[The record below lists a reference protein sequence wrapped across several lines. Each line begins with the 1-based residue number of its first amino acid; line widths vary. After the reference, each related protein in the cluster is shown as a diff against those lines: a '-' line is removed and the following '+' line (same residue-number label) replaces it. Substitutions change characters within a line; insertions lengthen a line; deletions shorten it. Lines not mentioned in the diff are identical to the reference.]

1 MNNKKKYIVAAV
13 IALFV
18 ILAVVIGLNYSK
30 EEPVKELTYAVFPY
44 VTDNDYYMD
53 LIEEKWKETEPGIRL
68 VRAEYNCYH
77 DTDPG
82 DIDVF
87 IYDVYMQNDLIQN
100 GWIQPIDREMIQ
112 DAEDFYPFSLEG
124 ATVDGKIYG
133 IPIFLCGNFLIYDKN
148 CEALARAEHITDLS
162 DQEELLLIAT
172 EHKNTSIQYHDEATA
187 DILGVGNPAGL
198 ECPEADQ
205 IMSLIDRLAIDSYQG
220 TEPEDLPAIY
230 DQGIGM
236 GFMGF
241 SEYLPMLDKRL
252 DDTDIKQISFGEG
265 DNIKRFYVD
274 MAAVNGKVD
283 GKRYEKCVE
292 LVNIMADAELL
303 ADYSSYQNKP
313 KYLLMARKEIYD
325 LLKERYP
332 LYKRLQTLID
342 GSDNFVI
349 MD

>member
-68 VRAEYNCYH
+68 VRTEYNCYH

-148 CEALARAEHITDLS
+148 CEALAQAEPDRVRRIDAS
-162 DQEELLLIAT
+162 RSIEEVF
-172 EHKNTSIQYHDEATA
+172 Q
-187 DILGVGNPAGL
+187 DIKGAV
-198 ECPEADQ
+198 E
-205 IMSLIDRLAIDSYQG
+205 R
-220 TEPEDLPAIY
+220 
-230 DQGIGM
+230 
-236 GFMGF
+236 
-241 SEYLPMLDKRL
+241 RL
-252 DDTDIKQISFGEG
+252 DD
-265 DNIKRFYVD
+265 
-274 MAAVNGKVD
+274 
-283 GKRYEKCVE
+283 
-292 LVNIMADAELL
+292 
-303 ADYSSYQNKP
+303 
-313 KYLLMARKEIYD
+313 
-325 LLKERYP
+325 
-332 LYKRLQTLID
+332 
-342 GSDNFVI
+342 
-349 MD
+349 